1 MNVHSLSVTGRLIQ
15 EDLKFEAILG
25 YFLYLNRGQ
34 EVGGR
39 VGILCLEEQFCFSV
53 SILGWGGS
61 FADKVLT

>member
-1 MNVHSLSVTGRLIQ
+1 MNVHRLSVTGRLIQ

-25 YFLYLNRGQ
+25 HFLYFNRGQ

-39 VGILCLEEQFCFSV
+39 VDILCLEEQFCFSV